1 MATIDTK
8 EINERIAIH
17 YSSTSA
23 LRKDMVSAIT
33 KMLKEMGGEISL
45 IDKQYDDKLCIAYDG
60 GNHVEYASS
69 MFEEVASIKTLQD
82 EEEFYVEVAGEDYIE
97 SHRLIFDDV
106 CNIWDVV
113 SSRYNDFNENVGK
126 YKEVIEIANKNEL
139 KIQMN
144 FSLNDEL
151 DIVRQFG
158 EPIDLETLENPTCVE
173 VKSYLYVDV
182 LGLKEIDDLRN
193 SDSEFC
199 LYQNIVANLM
209 KAKKPQYLIGAKD
222 GIVQGLLWCEF

>member
-8 EINERIAIH
+8 EINERITKH
-17 YSSTSA
+17 YSHTRE
-23 LRKDMVSAIT
+23 LRQDMVSAIT
-33 KMLKEMGGEISL
+33 NMLKDMGGEISL
-45 IDKQYDDKLCIAYDG
+45 TDKQYDDTLCIAYDG
-60 GNHVEYASS
+60 GNHAEYASS
-69 MFEEVASIKTLQD
+69 MCEEVESIKTLQD
-82 EEEFYVEVAGEDYIE
+82 EDNFYVEVAGEDYIE

-106 CNIWDVV
+106 CAIWDVV
-113 SSRYNDFNENVGK
+113 SSRYNDFNENVGQ
-126 YKEVIEIANKNEL
+126 YKEVIGIANKNEL

-151 DIVRQFG
+151 DIVKQFG
-158 EPIDLETLENPTCVE
+158 EPIDLETLENPTCVV

-182 LGLKEIDDLRN
+182 LGLNEVGDLRD

-199 LYQNIVANLM
+199 RYQNIVANLM
-209 KAKKPQYLIGAKD
+209 KAKKPQYIIGAKD